1 MAGCTK
7 LDTTAMST
15 QPLSAQDP
23 IFRLRQT
30 YIKAAIDGDVDA
42 LISLASD
49 DIVVMSPNDT
59 TVYGKAEW
67 KAWWEEYFQD
77 FRIVALTEPDRDLTI
92 SGDFA
97 TEVSGYMLAIVPVK
111 GGTRIR
117 DDGRFLTIWK
127 RQPDG
132 SWKMWQTMWNSVKP
146 IGSGTNRY
154 KSRLM
159 QKKSGARK

>member
-15 QPLSAQDP
+15 QPSSAQDP
-23 IFRLRQT
+23 IFSLRQT
-30 YIKAAIDGDVDA
+30 YIKAAIDGNVDT
-42 LISLASD
+42 LVSLATD

-77 FRIVALTEPDRDLTI
+77 FRIVALTEPDRDLTV

-97 TEVSGYMLAIVPVK
+97 TEVS
-111 GGTRIR
+111 
-117 DDGRFLTIWK
+117 
-127 RQPDG
+127 
-132 SWKMWQTMWNSVKP
+132 
-146 IGSGTNRY
+146 
-154 KSRLM
+154 
-159 QKKSGARK
+159 